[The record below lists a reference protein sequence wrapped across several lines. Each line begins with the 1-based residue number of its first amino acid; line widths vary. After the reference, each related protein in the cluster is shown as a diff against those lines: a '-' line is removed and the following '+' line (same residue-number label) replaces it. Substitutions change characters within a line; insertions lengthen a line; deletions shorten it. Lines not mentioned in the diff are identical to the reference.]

1 MKKHWQVFL
10 LSAIFCVAAD
20 IAPAQDPPSDGNSA
34 ATAADDAPANP
45 FESILDFF
53 ERHGSKSNVPGAS
66 ADDLANG
73 GGDGGNGGSG
83 GGSGGGGGGGD
94 SGGDSGGGGG
104 GGHGG

>member
-20 IAPAQDPPSDGNSA
+20 IAPAQDPPSDGNSD
-34 ATAADDAPANP
+34 ATAADDAPVNP

-53 ERHGSKSNVPGAS
+53 ERHGSKSNAPGAS

-73 GGDGGNGGSG
+73 GGDGGTGGSGSG
-83 GGSGGGGGGGD
+83 GGAG
-94 SGGDSGGGGG
+94 GGDSGGGG
-104 GGHGG
+104 HGG